1 VNGLIKVMLPSG
13 YEVLM
18 REFHFSVSFLT
29 KGVTPESVT
38 HIWQA
43 EQQRLFMRE
52 NADRGLYSAFFEVE
66 Q

>member
-1 VNGLIKVMLPSG
+1 
-13 YEVLM
+13 M